1 MPTANYKILGQAQ
14 LGTAATTIYT
24 CGTANT
30 GGAVVSTLLLANT
43 AGSALTYT
51 LHASQNGTVTAGSTC
66 FASAVSIAAND
77 TVALTIGICLA
88 ASSVLSGQAS
98 VANQITAMAF
108 GSEIVN

>member
-1 MPTANYKILGQAQ
+1 MATATYKILGQAQ
-14 LGTAATTIYT
+14 LATSATTIYS

-51 LHASQNGTVTAGSTC
+51 LHTSAGGTVTAGSTC

-98 VANQITAMAF
+98 VANQVTAMAF